1 MRRLL
6 APVLVALAAA
16 GCGGSAKPRVVTV
29 QPRLPRALA
38 QDWQQQADAVSA
50 ALAANDGCTARAK
63 AVALQQS
70 VIRAIDARRIP
81 RRFDETLQGAANEL
95 VDGITCTP
103 PPPVTVAVTPA
114 PAPPGHGD
122 GHGHG
127 KGHGHGHD
135 KHGEGEG

>member
-1 MRRLL
+1 MRRLFAL
-6 APVLVALAAA
+6 VLLALAAA

-38 QDWQQQADAVSA
+38 QDWQQQADAVAA

-70 VIRAIDARRIP
+70 VIQAIDARRIP

-95 VDGITCTP
+95 VDGIACTP
-103 PPPVTVAVTPA
+103 PPPVTVTVTPT
-114 PAPPGHGD
+114 PPGHGE
-122 GHGHG
+122 GHG